1 VSVLELERVAKRYR
15 RGHRELVVL
24 RSVSLAIGT
33 GEVVCVTGGRRSGRT
48 TLLRIAAGVET
59 PDEGRVQFAGAE
71 LHTASRDLR
80 RQLVF
85 GSSRFISP
93 LGSDVIEQV
102 RAPLYP
108 VGVSRDQA
116 SLQAHRALERVGV
129 ADLALL
135 PPQAL
140 VPSEMLRVV
149 LARAIVREPRMV
161 ILDEPTNGIDQ
172 LERDPLLR
180 LIQTLAHDSGIAVLL
195 TAGETASVTG
205 ADRVLR
211 LTEGELLGRSA
222 PASAEVVEL
231 RRPAEPPA

>member
-1 VSVLELERVAKRYR
+1 VSILELEKVAKSYR
-15 RGHRELVVL
+15 RGHRELVAL
-24 RSVSLAIGT
+24 RSVSLAIGN
-33 GEVVCVTGGRRSGRT
+33 GEVVCITGGRHSGRT

-59 PDEGRVQFAGAE
+59 PDEGSVQFAGVD
-71 LHTASRDLR
+71 LRTASRDLR

-85 GSSRFISP
+85 ASSRFIPP

-108 VGVSRDQA
+108 VGVPRNQA
-116 SLQAHRALERVGV
+116 SLQAHRALERVGA
-129 ADLALL
+129 ADPALS
-135 PPQAL
+135 PPEAL
-140 VPSEMLRVV
+140 VPSEVLRVV

-172 LERDPLLR
+172 LERDPLLQ
-180 LIQTLAHDSGIAVLL
+180 LIQRIAHDSGIAVLL
-195 TAGETASVTG
+195 TAGETSSVTG

-231 RRPAEPPA
+231 RRPAEPPG